1 MAEATTE
8 TTIET
13 TTVNNTNKG
22 GNTMTEKKYE
32 IFTFKG
38 TLTKCRFES
47 GYMGKGDKAWRVS
60 LKLANPLTPDIKD
73 KILSILK
80 IDKSDRFCPK
90 RLRDNDSE
98 YINVHSKFNIP
109 CQLLIKDNRLVDL
122 DMETELFE
130 GAEIILAIKVKEGGV
145 YPHAIRVLKNGEPF
159 NPFECFD
166 N

>member
-1 MAEATTE
+1 MTETTTE
-8 TTIET
+8 TTTE
-13 TTVNNTNKG
+13 NNTNKE

-38 TLTKCRFES
+38 TLTKCRFEN
-47 GYMGKGDKAWRVS
+47 GYMGKGDKAWRIS
-60 LKLANPLTPDIKD
+60 LKLDSPLSSDIKD

-80 IDKSDRFCPK
+80 IDKNDRFCPK
-90 RLRDNDSE
+90 WLKENDSE

-109 CQLLIKDNRLVDL
+109 CQSVFKDRLL
-122 DMETELFE
+122 DMDIETELFE
-130 GAEIILAIKVKEGGV
+130 GAEVILAIKVKEGGV

>member
-1 MAEATTE
+1 MA
-8 TTIET
+8 ET
-13 TTVNNTNKG
+13 TTKTTTENNTNKE

-38 TLTKCRFES
+38 KLTKCRFEN
-47 GYMGKGDKAWRVS
+47 GYMGKGDKAWRIS
-60 LKLANPLTPDIKD
+60 LKLDKPLTADIKD

-80 IDKSDRFCPK
+80 IDKNDRFCPK
-90 RLRDNDSE
+90 WLKDCDSN

-109 CQLLIKDNRLVDL
+109 CQSVFKDRLL
-122 DMETELFE
+122 DMDIETELFE
-130 GAEIILAIKVKEGGV
+130 GAEVILAIKVKEGGV

>member
-1 MAEATTE
+1 MTE
-8 TTIET
+8 TTTKT
-13 TTVNNTNKG
+13 TTENNTNKEG
-22 GNTMTEKKYE
+22 KTMTEKKYE

-38 TLTKCRFES
+38 KLTKCRFEP
-47 GYMGKGDKAWRVS
+47 GYMGKGDKAWRIS
-60 LKLANPLTPDIKD
+60 LKLDNPLTADIKD

-80 IDKSDRFCPK
+80 IDKNDRFCPNWLK
-90 RLRDNDSE
+90 ENDSN

-109 CQLLIKDNRLVDL
+109 CQSVFKDRLL
-122 DMETELFE
+122 DMDLETELFE
-130 GAEIILAIKVKEGGV
+130 GAEVILAIKVKEWWA

>member
-1 MAEATTE
+1 MA
-8 TTIET
+8 ET

-22 GNTMTEKKYE
+22 GNTMTDKKYE

-80 IDKSDRFCPK
+80 IDKNDRFCPK
-90 RLRDNDSE
+90 WLKENDSE
-98 YINVHSKFNIP
+98 YINVHSKFIIP
-109 CQLLIKDNRLVDL
+109 CQSVFKDRLL
-122 DMETELFE
+122 DMDLETELFE
-130 GAEIILAIKVKEGGV
+130 GAVVILAIKVKEGGV
-145 YPHAIRVLKNGEPF
+145 YPHAIRVLKNGEPY

>member
-1 MAEATTE
+1 MTE
-8 TTIET
+8 TTTT
-13 TTVNNTNKG
+13 TTVNNTNKE

-38 TLTKCRFES
+38 TLTKCRFET
-47 GYMGKGDKAWRVS
+47 GYMGKGDKAWRLS
-60 LKLANPLTPDIKD
+60 LKLDNPLSSDIKD

-80 IDKSDRFCPK
+80 IDKNDRFCPK
-90 RLRDNDSE
+90 RLKDNNSE

-109 CQLLIKDNRLVDL
+109 CQSVFKDRFLDM

-130 GAEIILAIKVKEGGV
+130 GAEVILAIKVKEGGV
-145 YPHAIRVLKNGEPF
+145 YPHAIRVLKNGEQF

>member
-1 MAEATTE
+1 MAKTT
-8 TTIET
+8 TET
-13 TTVNNTNKG
+13 TTVNNTNKE
-22 GNTMTEKKYE
+22 GNTMTDKKYE

-38 TLTKCRFES
+38 KLTKCRFEP
-47 GYMGKGDKAWRVS
+47 GYMGKGDKAWRIS
-60 LKLANPLTPDIKD
+60 LKLDKPLTAEIKD

-80 IDKSDRFCPK
+80 IDKNDRFCPK
-90 RLRDNDSE
+90 WLKDGDSE

-109 CQLLIKDNRLVDL
+109 CQSVFKDRLLDM

-130 GAEIILAIKVKEGGV
+130 GGEVILAIKVKEGGV

>member
-1 MAEATTE
+1 MTETITKTTTE
-8 TTIET
+8 
-13 TTVNNTNKG
+13 NNINKG
-22 GNTMTEKKYE
+22 GNTMTEKKYT

-38 TLTKCRFES
+38 ILTKCRFET

-60 LKLANPLTPDIKD
+60 LKLDKPLTTDIKD
-73 KILSILK
+73 KILTILK
-80 IDKSDRFCPK
+80 IDKNDRFCPK
-90 RLRDNDSE
+90 WLKDDCD
-98 YINVHSKFNIP
+98 YINVHSKFDIP
-109 CQLLIKDNRLVDL
+109 CQALIKDNRLVDI

-130 GAEIILAIKVKEGGV
+130 GAEVILAIKVKEGGV

>member
-1 MAEATTE
+1 MTETTTE
-8 TTIET
+8 TTTE
-13 TTVNNTNKG
+13 NNTNKE
-22 GNTMTEKKYE
+22 GNTMTDKKYE

-38 TLTKCRFES
+38 TLTKCRFEP
-47 GYMGKGDKAWRVS
+47 GYMGKGDKAWRIS
-60 LKLANPLTPDIKD
+60 LKLNKPLTADIKD

-80 IDKSDRFCPK
+80 IDKNDRFCPK
-90 RLRDNDSE
+90 WLKDGDSE

-109 CQLLIKDNRLVDL
+109 CQSVFKDRLLDM

-130 GAEIILAIKVKEGGV
+130 GAEVILAIKVKEGGV

>member
-1 MAEATTE
+1 MA
-8 TTIET
+8 ET
-13 TTVNNTNKG
+13 TTVNSTNKE

-38 TLTKCRFES
+38 TLTKCRFEP
-47 GYMGKGDKAWRVS
+47 GYMGKGDKAWRIS
-60 LKLANPLTPDIKD
+60 LKLDNPLATDIKD
-73 KILSILK
+73 KILSTLK
-80 IDKSDRFCPK
+80 IDKNDRFCPK
-90 RLRDNDSE
+90 WLKDNDSE

-109 CQLLIKDNRLVDL
+109 CQSVFKDRLLDM

-130 GAEIILAIKVKEGGV
+130 GAEVILAIKVKEGGA

>member
-1 MAEATTE
+1 MTETITKTTTE
-8 TTIET
+8 
-13 TTVNNTNKG
+13 NNTNKG
-22 GNTMTEKKYE
+22 GNTMTEKKNE

-38 TLTKCRFES
+38 TLIKCRFET

-60 LKLANPLTPDIKD
+60 LKLANPLTADIKD

-80 IDKSDRFCPK
+80 IDKNDRFCPK
-90 RLRDNDSE
+90 WLKDNDSM
-98 YINVHSKFNIP
+98 YINVHSKFDIP
-109 CQLLIKDNRLVDL
+109 CQLLIKDNKLVDMN
-122 DMETELFE
+122 METDLFE
-130 GAEIILAIKVKEGGV
+130 GAIVILAIKVKEGGV

>member
-1 MAEATTE
+1 MAETTTE
-8 TTIET
+8 TT
-13 TTVNNTNKG
+13 TVK
-22 GNTMTEKKYE
+22 NTMEEKRYK

-38 TLTKCRFES
+38 TLTKCRFEP
-47 GYMGKGDKAWRVS
+47 GYMGKGDKAWRIS
-60 LKLANPLTPDIKD
+60 LKLDKPLATDIKD

-80 IDKSDRFCPK
+80 IDKNDRFCPK
-90 RLRDNDSE
+90 WLKDGDSE

-109 CQLLIKDNRLVDL
+109 CQSVYKDRLLDM

-130 GAEIILAIKVKEGGV
+130 GAEVILAIKVKEGGV

>member
-1 MAEATTE
+1 MAEATTQ
-8 TTIET
+8 TTIKKGDN
-13 TTVNNTNKG
+13 TV
-22 GNTMTEKKYE
+22 TEKKYE

-38 TLTKCRFES
+38 KLTKCRFET
-47 GYMGKGDKAWRVS
+47 GYMGKGDKAWRIS
-60 LKLANPLTPDIKD
+60 LKLDNPLTAEIKD

-80 IDKSDRFCPK
+80 IDKNDRFCPK
-90 RLRDNDSE
+90 WLKDNDSV

-109 CQLLIKDNRLVDL
+109 CQSVFKDRLLDM

-130 GAEIILAIKVKEGGV
+130 GADVILAVKVKEGGV

>member
-1 MAEATTE
+1 MTETTTE
-8 TTIET
+8 TKTE
-13 TTVNNTNKG
+13 NNTNKE

-38 TLTKCRFES
+38 TLTKCRFEP
-47 GYMGKGDKAWRVS
+47 GYMGKGDKAWRIS
-60 LKLANPLTPDIKD
+60 LKLDKPLSTDIKD

-80 IDKSDRFCPK
+80 IDKNDRFCPK
-90 RLRDNDSE
+90 WLKDGDSE

-109 CQLLIKDNRLVDL
+109 CQSVYKDRLL
-122 DMETELFE
+122 DMNIETELFE
-130 GAEIILAIKVKEGGV
+130 GGEVILAIKVKEGGV

>member
-1 MAEATTE
+1 MAETT
-8 TTIET
+8 TET
-13 TTVNNTNKG
+13 TTVNNTNKE

-38 TLTKCRFES
+38 TLTKCRFEP
-47 GYMGKGDKAWRVS
+47 GYMGKGNKAWRIS
-60 LKLANPLTPDIKD
+60 LKLDKPLTAEIKD

-80 IDKSDRFCPK
+80 IDKNDRFCPK
-90 RLRDNDSE
+90 WLKENDSE

-109 CQLLIKDNRLVDL
+109 CQSVFKDILL
-122 DMETELFE
+122 DMDLETELFE
-130 GAEIILAIKVKEGGV
+130 GAEIMLAIKVKEGGV

>member
-1 MAEATTE
+1 MTETITKTTTE
-8 TTIET
+8 
-13 TTVNNTNKG
+13 NNTNKE

-38 TLTKCRFES
+38 KLTKCRFET
-47 GYMGKGDKAWRVS
+47 GYMGNGDKAWRIS
-60 LKLANPLTPDIKD
+60 LKLDKPLTADIKD

-80 IDKSDRFCPK
+80 IDKNDRFCPK
-90 RLRDNDSE
+90 WLKNGDSE

-109 CQLLIKDNRLVDL
+109 CQSVFKDRLLDM

-145 YPHAIRVLKNGEPF
+145 YPHAIRVLKNGEPY

>member
-1 MAEATTE
+1 MTE
-8 TTIET
+8 TTTE
-13 TTVNNTNKG
+13 NNANKE

-38 TLTKCRFES
+38 TLTKCRFEN
-47 GYMGKGDKAWRVS
+47 GYMGKGDKAWRIS
-60 LKLANPLTPDIKD
+60 LKLDKPLTADTKD

-80 IDKSDRFCPK
+80 IDKNDRFCPK
-90 RLRDNDSE
+90 WLKENDSE

-109 CQLLIKDNRLVDL
+109 CQLLFKDRLLDM

-130 GAEIILAIKVKEGGV
+130 GAEVILAIKVKEGGV

-166 N
+166 D

>member
-1 MAEATTE
+1 MTE
-8 TTIET
+8 TITE
-13 TTVNNTNKG
+13 NNTNKG
-22 GNTMTEKKYE
+22 GNTLTEKKYE

-38 TLTKCRFES
+38 TLTKCRFEN
-47 GYMGKGDKAWRVS
+47 GYMGKGDKAWRIS
-60 LKLANPLTPDIKD
+60 LKLDKPLTSEIKD

-80 IDKSDRFCPK
+80 IDKNDRFCPK
-90 RLRDNDSE
+90 WLKDGDSE

-109 CQLLIKDNRLVDL
+109 CQSVYKDRLLDMN
-122 DMETELFE
+122 METELFE
-130 GAEIILAIKVKEGGV
+130 GAEVILAIKVKEGGV

>member
-1 MAEATTE
+1 
-8 TTIET
+8 
-13 TTVNNTNKG
+13 
-22 GNTMTEKKYE
+22 MTEKKYE

-38 TLTKCRFES
+38 KLTKCRFEP
-47 GYMGKGDKAWRVS
+47 GYMGKGDKAWRIS
-60 LKLANPLTPDIKD
+60 LKLDKPLTADIKD

-80 IDKSDRFCPK
+80 IDKNDRFCPK
-90 RLRDNDSE
+90 WLKENNSE

-109 CQLLIKDNRLVDL
+109 CQLSIKDTKLVDL

-130 GAEIILAIKVKEGGV
+130 GAEVILAIKVKEGGV

-166 N
+166 K

>member
-1 MAEATTE
+1 MAETTTV
-8 TTIET
+8 TTTET
-13 TTVNNTNKG
+13 TTVNNTNKED
-22 GNTMTEKKYE
+22 NSMTEKKYE

-38 TLTKCRFES
+38 TLTKCRFEP

-60 LKLANPLTPDIKD
+60 LKLDTPLTADIKD

-80 IDKSDRFCPK
+80 IDKNDRFCPRWLK
-90 RLRDNDSE
+90 DNNSE

-109 CQLLIKDNRLVDL
+109 CQSVFKDRLL
-122 DMETELFE
+122 DMDIETELFE
-130 GAEIILAIKVKEGGV
+130 GAEVILAIKVKEGGV

>member
-1 MAEATTE
+1 MTE
-8 TTIET
+8 TTT
-13 TTVNNTNKG
+13 TTTTENNTNKR

-38 TLTKCRFES
+38 TLTKCRFET
-47 GYMGKGDKAWRVS
+47 GYMGKGDKAWRLS
-60 LKLANPLTPDIKD
+60 LKLVKPLTTGIKD
-73 KILSILK
+73 KILSILE
-80 IDKSDRFCPK
+80 IDKNDRFCPK
-90 RLRDNDSE
+90 WLKENDSE
-98 YINVHSKFNIP
+98 YINVHSKFDIP

-130 GAEIILAIKVKEGGV
+130 GAEVILAIKVKEGGL

>member
-1 MAEATTE
+1 MT
-8 TTIET
+8 ET
-13 TTVNNTNKG
+13 TTVTTNKG

-38 TLTKCRFES
+38 KLTKCRFETA
-47 GYMGKGDKAWRVS
+47 YMGKGDKAWRIS
-60 LKLANPLTPDIKD
+60 LKLDKPLPADIKD

-80 IDKSDRFCPK
+80 IDKNDRFCPK
-90 RLRDNDSE
+90 WLKENDSE

-122 DMETELFE
+122 DIETELFE

>member
-1 MAEATTE
+1 MTETTTE
-8 TTIET
+8 TTTE
-13 TTVNNTNKG
+13 NNTNKED
-22 GNTMTEKKYE
+22 NTMTEKKYE

-38 TLTKCRFES
+38 KLTKCRFET
-47 GYMGKGDKAWRVS
+47 GYMGKGDKAWRIS
-60 LKLANPLTPDIKD
+60 LKLDNPLSAEIKD
-73 KILSILK
+73 KILSVLK
-80 IDKSDRFCPK
+80 IDKNDRFCPK
-90 RLRDNDSE
+90 WLKDGDSE

-109 CQLLIKDNRLVDL
+109 CQSVFKDRLLDM

-130 GAEIILAIKVKEGGV
+130 GAEVILAIKVKEGGV

>member
-1 MAEATTE
+1 MAETT
-8 TTIET
+8 TET
-13 TTVNNTNKG
+13 TTVNNTNKE

-38 TLTKCRFES
+38 TLTKCRFEP
-47 GYMGKGDKAWRVS
+47 GYMGKGDKVWRIS
-60 LKLANPLTPDIKD
+60 LKLDKPLSTDIKD

-80 IDKSDRFCPK
+80 IDKNDRFCPK
-90 RLRDNDSE
+90 WLKDGDSE

-109 CQLLIKDNRLVDL
+109 CQSVYKDRLLDM

>member
-1 MAEATTE
+1 MTE
-8 TTIET
+8 TTTET
-13 TTVNNTNKG
+13 TTVNNTNKE
-22 GNTMTEKKYE
+22 GNTMTDKKYE

-38 TLTKCRFES
+38 KLTKCRFEP
-47 GYMGKGDKAWRVS
+47 GYMGKGDKAWRIS
-60 LKLANPLTPDIKD
+60 LKLDKPLTAEIKD

-80 IDKSDRFCPK
+80 IDKNDRFCPK
-90 RLRDNDSE
+90 WLKDGDSE

-109 CQLLIKDNRLVDL
+109 CQSVYKDRLLDM

-130 GAEIILAIKVKEGGV
+130 GGEVILAIKVKEGGV

>member
-1 MAEATTE
+1 MTETTNKTTTE
-8 TTIET
+8 TTTE
-13 TTVNNTNKG
+13 NNTNKE

-38 TLTKCRFES
+38 TLTKCRFEN
-47 GYMGKGDKAWRVS
+47 GYMGKGDKAWRIS
-60 LKLANPLTPDIKD
+60 LKLDSQLSSDIKD

-80 IDKSDRFCPK
+80 IDKNDRFCPK
-90 RLRDNDSE
+90 WLKNDDSE

-130 GAEIILAIKVKEGGV
+130 GAEVILAIKVKEGGV

>member
-1 MAEATTE
+1 MAETTTE
-8 TTIET
+8 TTTE
-13 TTVNNTNKG
+13 NNTNKG

-38 TLTKCRFES
+38 KLTKCRFET
-47 GYMGKGDKAWRVS
+47 GYMGKGDKAWRLS
-60 LKLANPLTPDIKD
+60 LKLDKPLTADIKD

-80 IDKSDRFCPK
+80 IDKNDRFCPK
-90 RLRDNDSE
+90 WLKDGDSE

-109 CQLLIKDNRLVDL
+109 CQSVFKDRLL
-122 DMETELFE
+122 DMDIETELFE
-130 GAEIILAIKVKEGGV
+130 GGEVILAIKVKEGGV

-159 NPFECFD
+159 NPFECSA

>member
-1 MAEATTE
+1 MTE
-8 TTIET
+8 TTTQT
-13 TTVNNTNKG
+13 TTQTTTNKG

-38 TLTKCRFES
+38 TLTKCRFEP
-47 GYMGKGDKAWRVS
+47 GYMGKGDKAWRIS
-60 LKLANPLTPDIKD
+60 LKLDKPLTADIKD

-80 IDKSDRFCPK
+80 IDKNDRFCPK
-90 RLRDNDSE
+90 WLKENDSK

-109 CQLLIKDNRLVDL
+109 CQSVFKDRLLDM

-130 GAEIILAIKVKEGGV
+130 GAEVILAIKVKEGGV

>member
-1 MAEATTE
+1 MAETTTE
-8 TTIET
+8 TKTE
-13 TTVNNTNKG
+13 NNTNKG
-22 GNTMTEKKYE
+22 GNTMTEKKYK

-38 TLTKCRFES
+38 TLTKCRFET

-60 LKLANPLTPDIKD
+60 LKLDKPLTADIKD

-80 IDKSDRFCPK
+80 IDKNDRFCPK
-90 RLRDNDSE
+90 WLKENDSE
-98 YINVHSKFNIP
+98 YINVHSKFDIP

-130 GAEIILAIKVKEGGV
+130 GAEIILAIKVKDGGV